1 MAPRRGRVEM
11 RRIEDR
17 TSRQV
22 RFSKR
27 RSGLFKKAFELAVLC
42 DAEVALLVFSPG
54 GKLYEFSSVS
64 RLDHAACIATRLNFA
79 CGLESTLDRYQTFT
93 NAENVVRKLD
103 DNAQNRDE
111 EFSLLE
117 ANSKVLEIGKRLVE
131 TNLAEMNAE
140 ELGKLEEDLCSALK
154 WATSRKKQLMTGSLN
169 RPEKEVV
176 GTTTTSI
183 TEAERRSDGSN
194 DSAAEG
200 ERAWV
205 RPPSRAALGDVD
217 T

>member
-64 RLDHAACIATRLNFA
+64 S
-79 CGLESTLDRYQTFT
+79 LESTLDRYQTFT

-111 EFSLLE
+111 EFALLE
-117 ANSKVLEIGKRLVE
+117 ANSKLLEIGKRLVE

-194 DSAAEG
+194 DNAAEG

-205 RPPSRAALGDVD
+205 RPPSRAALGGVD

>member
-1 MAPRRGRVEM
+1 MAPRRGKVEL

-27 RSGLFKKAFELAVLC
+27 RSGLFKKAYELAVLC
-42 DAEVALLVFSPG
+42 DAEVGLLVFSPA

-64 RLDHAACIATRLNFA
+64 S
-79 CGLESTLDRYQTFT
+79 LESTLDRYQTFT

-117 ANSKVLEIGKRLVE
+117 ANSKVLEMGKRLVE

-154 WATSRKKQLMTGSLN
+154 WATSRKKQLMTVSLN

>member
-64 RLDHAACIATRLNFA
+64 S
-79 CGLESTLDRYQTFT
+79 LESTLDRYQTFT
-93 NAENVVRKLD
+93 NADNVVRKLD
-103 DNAQNRDE
+103 DNTQNRDE
-111 EFSLLE
+111 EFALLE

-176 GTTTTSI
+176 GTTTTRI

-205 RPPSRAALGDVD
+205 RPPSRAALGGVD

>member
-64 RLDHAACIATRLNFA
+64 S
-79 CGLESTLDRYQTFT
+79 LESTLDRYQTFM

-103 DNAQNRDE
+103 DNAQNHDE
-111 EFSLLE
+111 EFALLE
-117 ANSKVLEIGKRLVE
+117 ANSKLLEIGKRLVE
-131 TNLAEMNAE
+131 TNLAGMNVE

-154 WATSRKKQLMTGSLN
+154 WATSRKEQLMTGSLN
-169 RPEKEVV
+169 RPQKEVA

-183 TEAERRSDGSN
+183 TEAERRCDGSN
-194 DSAAEG
+194 DSAVEG
-200 ERAWV
+200 ERVSV
-205 RPPSRAALGDVD
+205 RPPARATLGDVD

>member
-64 RLDHAACIATRLNFA
+64 S
-79 CGLESTLDRYQTFT
+79 LESTLDRYQTFT

-183 TEAERRSDGSN
+183 TEVERRSDGSN

>member
-64 RLDHAACIATRLNFA
+64 S
-79 CGLESTLDRYQTFT
+79 LESTLDRYQTFT

-111 EFSLLE
+111 EFALLE

-205 RPPSRAALGDVD
+205 RPPSRAALGGVD

>member
-64 RLDHAACIATRLNFA
+64 S
-79 CGLESTLDRYQTFT
+79 LESTLDRYQTFT

-169 RPEKEVV
+169 RPEKELLPIKIQFA
-176 GTTTTSI
+176 TS
-183 TEAERRSDGSN
+183 ESCPL
-194 DSAAEG
+194 
-200 ERAWV
+200 
-205 RPPSRAALGDVD
+205 RPSKDHLILGCSILLS
-217 T
+217 TF

>member
-64 RLDHAACIATRLNFA
+64 S
-79 CGLESTLDRYQTFT
+79 LESTLDRYETFM

-103 DNAQNRDE
+103 DNGQNHDE
-111 EFSLLE
+111 EFALLE
-117 ANSKVLEIGKRLVE
+117 ANSKLLEIGKRLVE

-140 ELGKLEEDLCSALK
+140 ELGKLEEDLCHALK
-154 WATSRKKQLMTGSLN
+154 WARSRKNQLMTSSLN
-169 RPEKEVV
+169 RPQKEVV
-176 GTTTTSI
+176 VPTTTTTTSI
-183 TEAERRSDGSN
+183 TEAERCTDGSN
-194 DSAAEG
+194 DTAAEG
-200 ERAWV
+200 ERVWG

>member
-64 RLDHAACIATRLNFA
+64 S
-79 CGLESTLDRYQTFT
+79 LESTLDRYQTFT
-93 NAENVVRKLD
+93 NADNVVRKLD
-103 DNAQNRDE
+103 DNTQNRDE
-111 EFSLLE
+111 EFALLE

-169 RPEKEVV
+169 RPEKELLPIKIQFA
-176 GTTTTSI
+176 TS
-183 TEAERRSDGSN
+183 ESCPL
-194 DSAAEG
+194 
-200 ERAWV
+200 
-205 RPPSRAALGDVD
+205 RPSKDHLILGCSILLS
-217 T
+217 TF

>member
-64 RLDHAACIATRLNFA
+64 S
-79 CGLESTLDRYQTFT
+79 LESTLDRYQTFT

-111 EFSLLE
+111 EFALLE

-169 RPEKEVV
+169 RPEKELLPIKIQFA
-176 GTTTTSI
+176 TS
-183 TEAERRSDGSN
+183 ESCPL
-194 DSAAEG
+194 
-200 ERAWV
+200 
-205 RPPSRAALGDVD
+205 RPSKDHLILGCSILLS
-217 T
+217 TF